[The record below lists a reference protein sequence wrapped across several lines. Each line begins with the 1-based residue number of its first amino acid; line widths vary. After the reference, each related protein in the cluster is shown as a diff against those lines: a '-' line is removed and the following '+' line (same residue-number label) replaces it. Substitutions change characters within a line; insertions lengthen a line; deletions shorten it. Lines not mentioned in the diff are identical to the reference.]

1 MALERSPTR
10 ARMALLL
17 LIAALTACDIAPTA
31 MPASATA
38 TEITKT
44 INGAQ
49 YTGLAE
55 WAKLVK
61 DPRLELPL
69 FATYTAVAQ
78 WRPVAQQTA
87 KRGVTLRVAHLDAG
101 TGGEFR
107 GSWGGGEIVIN
118 DLVMGEPIDV
128 QGYVLAHEVF
138 HASHATPSGVV
149 GCLEEETQAFG
160 WGALAYASIVRTDP
174 REDDWTRGAERV
186 VDLWK
191 HGRTR
196 EVVLLHDGYQRE
208 CLGGVVR

>member
-1 MALERSPTR
+1 MVRKRSPTWI
-10 ARMALLL
+10 RMALLL
-17 LIAALTACDIAPTA
+17 LISTLTACDIAPTA
-31 MPASATA
+31 MPASGTA

-55 WAKLVK
+55 WARLAK

-69 FATYTAVAQ
+69 FATYTSAEQ
-78 WRPVAQQTA
+78 WRPIARQAA
-87 KRGVTLRVAHLDAG
+87 KRGVALRVAHLDPN

-107 GSWGGGEIVIN
+107 GSWDGGEIVIN

-128 QGYVLAHEVF
+128 QGYVIAHEVF
-138 HASHATPSGVV
+138 HASHTTPSGAV
-149 GCLEEETQAFG
+149 GCLEEEAQAFA

-191 HGRTR
+191 QGRTR